1 MTWLIRLRRSEKW
14 NNTHNVVR
22 YLVYDLSELKI
33 GQSVNFTSQR
43 RPILIESMKC
53 AVTKFKNKICKITLL
68 SNNGGSRGVSRVSR
82 HPPFCLGALFEKNI
96 F

>member
-1 MTWLIRLRRSEKW
+1 
-14 NNTHNVVR
+14 VVR

-68 SNNGGSRGVSRVSR
+68 SNNGGSRGGVQGVQTPALLFRC
-82 HPPFCLGALFEKNI
+82 PF
-96 F
+96 